1 MISLIFYRYIVN
13 KEDDQMKKAMLIL
26 RLILVREMFEEQL
39 NKPNDILSV
48 WFISYL
54 QEILNDHTKIE
65 SNDFF
70 SVFLF

>member
-1 MISLIFYRYIVN
+1 
-13 KEDDQMKKAMLIL
+13 MKKAMLIL